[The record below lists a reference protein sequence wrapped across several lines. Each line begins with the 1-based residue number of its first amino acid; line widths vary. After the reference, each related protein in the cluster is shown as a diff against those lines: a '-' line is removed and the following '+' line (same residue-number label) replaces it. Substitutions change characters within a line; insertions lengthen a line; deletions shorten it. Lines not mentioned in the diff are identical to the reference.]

1 MLTAVYRSGILA
13 LIKNCESIEVRC
25 TSVFSVRWD
34 GIPTG
39 KKGESAEV
47 FSDSRS
53 ENAGLPE
60 NICQTVTKVERY
72 HSSCCGSMPV
82 AVNVGT
88 SPGFTVF

>member
-25 TSVFSVRWD
+25 TSVFSVRRD

-53 ENAGLPE
+53 ENAGLSE

-72 HSSCCGSMPV
+72 HSSSSGFEP
-82 AVNVGT
+82 
-88 SPGFTVF
+88 SP